1 MKFLQVFLAGALL
14 ALSHIG
20 GVNAADQNLVHQ
32 YRLAEALAYRTMSEF
47 SVFSI
52 DEGAARATKRLNE
65 VLEQGNQQMSAVA
78 GRWPA
83 IAAEW
88 NATRTFIDEHR
99 EAAVMHD
106 VTMPPRLEAQMQRL
120 YKVFET
126 DRPDDSVLSAEQLV
140 LHRALNSLEQMLA
153 AYLYFNI
160 NVFGGHAVT
169 ETGIEAQS
177 RIFESLLPKITD
189 PELQQELSK
198 KWLFVKTTLLA
209 YNERSAVFIVDRTGQ
224 SMRAL
229 LLQALQQ

>member
-1 MKFLQVFLAGALL
+1 MKFLRIILTGLLVFGC
-14 ALSHIG
+14 G
-20 GVNAADQNLVHQ
+20 PVVADQNIAHQ

-52 DEGAARATKRLNE
+52 DEGSTRATRRLND
-65 VLEQGNQQMSAVA
+65 VLEQGDQHIAALS

-88 NATRTFIDEHR
+88 ETTREFIQQHR
-99 EAAVMHD
+99 EAAIMHD

-120 YKVFET
+120 YKAFDT

-140 LHRALNSLEQMLA
+140 LHRTLNSLEQMLA

-224 SMRAL
+224 SMRVL